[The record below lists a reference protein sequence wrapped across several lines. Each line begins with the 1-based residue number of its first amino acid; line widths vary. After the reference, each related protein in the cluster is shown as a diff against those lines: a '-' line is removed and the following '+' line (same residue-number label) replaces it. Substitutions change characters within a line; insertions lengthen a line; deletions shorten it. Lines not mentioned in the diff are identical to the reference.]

1 MKTAILVVDTIE
13 DFFSHVMTESDDARK
28 RAGSI
33 VAPLK
38 NLLKQAREQSVPVVY
53 IYDYFTYAEA
63 EIDAHLK
70 IHGRHA
76 VEGTTGVKV
85 LEDIAPQPEDFV
97 IYKKVYD
104 GFYGTRLDM
113 VLRELDVKRIA
124 VTGLWTDI
132 CVMHTVM
139 GGWVRRYETILVE
152 DCANSQKEEEMLWA
166 LEYMRKNYGT
176 KTINSNDLIGMLRG
190 PGDTK

>member
-13 DFFSHVMTESDDARK
+13 DFFTEVMTESDDARR

-33 VAPLK
+33 VPPLK
-38 NLLKQAREQSVPVVY
+38 SLLEQARKNSAPVVY
-53 IYDYFTYAEA
+53 IYDYFTPAEA
-63 EIDAHLK
+63 NIDAHIK
-70 IHGRHA
+70 IHGLHA
-76 VEGTTGVKV
+76 VEGTSGVKV
-85 LEDIAPQPEDFV
+85 LEDIAPQSGDFI

-113 VLRELDVKRIA
+113 VLRELNVNRIA

-139 GGWVRRYETILVE
+139 GGWVRRYETILVK
-152 DCANSQKEEEMLWA
+152 DCANSQKETEMVWA
-166 LEYMRKNYGT
+166 LEYMRRNYGT
-176 KTINSNDLIGMLRG
+176 KVVNSSDLISMLH
-190 PGDTK
+190 DSAE